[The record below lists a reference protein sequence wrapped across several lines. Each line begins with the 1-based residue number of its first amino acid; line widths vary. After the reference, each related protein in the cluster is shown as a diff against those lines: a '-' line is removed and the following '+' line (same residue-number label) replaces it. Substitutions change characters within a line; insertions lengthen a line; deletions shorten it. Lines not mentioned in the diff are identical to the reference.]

1 MSWVCT
7 VPPWVVLNEENVTSP
22 CRVWN
27 ASLLHCTSIRRSCC
41 SGEES
46 SPKSRPLVTHLGK
59 KTHFTRST
67 QKKRGCH
74 GSRPGKAPG
83 RSCFDCR
90 QKYCFKYINKS
101 ISHPG
106 QKQDAQAINELC
118 EIINDLVS
126 DREQLLGISRGLEEQ
141 FTAQHIS
148 DDEIR
153 HLIETVIPAI
163 KNFIS
168 KIGDESALQAIDQF
182 TPVALYRHAGSS
194 PDSRIQLLCSDR
206 RAAHGTSS
214 LLYPLQNDTQH

>member
-1 MSWVCT
+1 MD
-7 VPPWVVLNEENVTSP
+7 PVLEKLLADLALIAARNT
-22 CRVWN
+22 
-27 ASLLHCTSIRRSCC
+27 AS
-41 SGEES
+41 
-46 SPKSRPLVTHLGK
+46 
-59 KTHFTRST
+59 
-67 QKKRGCH
+67 
-74 GSRPGKAPG
+74 
-83 RSCFDCR
+83 
-90 QKYCFKYINKS
+90 S
-101 ISHPG
+101 ISTKVSAIRAK
-106 QKQDAQAINELC
+106 KQDAQAINELC

-194 PDSRIQLLCSDR
+194 PDSRIQLLYSDR

>member
-1 MSWVCT
+1 MD
-7 VPPWVVLNEENVTSP
+7 PVLEKLLADLALIAARNT
-22 CRVWN
+22 
-27 ASLLHCTSIRRSCC
+27 AS
-41 SGEES
+41 
-46 SPKSRPLVTHLGK
+46 
-59 KTHFTRST
+59 
-67 QKKRGCH
+67 
-74 GSRPGKAPG
+74 
-83 RSCFDCR
+83 
-90 QKYCFKYINKS
+90 S
-101 ISHPG
+101 ISTKVSAIRAK
-106 QKQDAQAINELC
+106 KQDAQAINELC

-214 LLYPLQNDTQH
+214 LLYPLQNDTQY

>member
-1 MSWVCT
+1 MGGVERGERNLT
-7 VPPWVVLNEENVTSP
+7 LQ
-22 CRVWN
+22 
-27 ASLLHCTSIRRSCC
+27 SLERIAATLHIDPTELLQRR
-41 SGEES
+41 GEQSEV
-46 SPKSRPLVTHLGK
+46 KTLVTHLGK
-59 KTHFTRST
+59 KLILPV
-67 QKKRGCH
+67 QPKRKEDVMDPVLEKLLADLALIAARNTA
-74 GSRPGKAPG
+74 S
-83 RSCFDCR
+83 
-90 QKYCFKYINKS
+90 S
-101 ISHPG
+101 ISTKVSAIRAK
-106 QKQDAQAINELC
+106 KQDAQAINELC

-182 TPVALYRHAGSS
+182 TPVALYRYAGSS